1 MPVWALM
8 KTVRRIGAR
17 IAQLGLDRPL
27 TLGDSPLSG
36 PGEQIR
42 GKRILLTGAS
52 SGVGEAA
59 ALSLAAEG
67 AELILVARGAEALH
81 RVRDEVVRSGGAAF
95 AHTADLSDEDDVRR
109 LVVTVLTEHGTPDVL
124 INNAGRSIRRTAID
138 SVDRLHDYRRTMAV
152 NYFGPV
158 GLMLGFLPGM
168 KLRGSGHIINIS
180 TWGVPVGAMPKFS
193 AYAGSKAALSIVG
206 RSIGVE
212 SAGDGI
218 AVSTVYFP
226 LIRTPMIA
234 PTAEYSK
241 LPALTSEQAAK
252 WITHAV
258 QHQPDELMPR
268 YARVL
273 QRVSAVRAAGT
284 DALLGRS
291 PT

>member
-1 MPVWALM
+1 MNTA
-8 KTVRRIGAR
+8 RRIGAR
-17 IAQLGLDRPL
+17 LAHLGMDRPL
-27 TLGDSPLSG
+27 SFGDSPLSG
-36 PGEQIR
+36 PGEQIA
-42 GKRILLTGAS
+42 GKQILLTGAS

-59 ALSLAAEG
+59 ALALAADG
-67 AELILVARGAEALH
+67 AEMILVARGADELD
-81 RVRDEVVRSGGAAF
+81 RVRDTIIHRGGLAS

-109 LVVTVLTEHGTPDVL
+109 LIDVVLAEHGTPDVL
-124 INNAGRSIRRTAID
+124 INNAGRSIRRSAID

-168 KLRGSGHIINIS
+168 KQRGSGHIVNIS
-180 TWGVPVGAMPKFS
+180 TWGVPAGTMPKFS

-212 SAGDGI
+212 SKADGI
-218 AVSTVYFP
+218 AVSTIYFP

-234 PTAEYSK
+234 PTSEYSR
-241 LPALTSEQAAK
+241 LPALSSEQAAS

-258 QHQPDELMPR
+258 RRRPEELMPR

-273 QRVSAVRAAGT
+273 QRVSAIRAAGT